1 MKVNYSD
8 GFEDLKT
15 SDTNVLNI
23 LDMARRAA
31 RSNSSVLISG
41 ESGTGKELIARG
53 IHRISPR
60 SKGPFVPVNCG
71 AIPRELL
78 ESELMGYERGAF
90 TGAVSAKVG
99 DFESAHG
106 GTIFLDEVSTLPLHL
121 QAKLLRTLQEREIK
135 RLGAVR
141 TISLDIRVISATN
154 DNLNQL
160 VETGGFRQDLYF
172 RLNVIPIHLPPL
184 RERRGDIPIL
194 LDHFLDKAC
203 AKLKKA
209 KPRYSKEI
217 VSILQGWAWPGNVRE
232 FENLIERVIVLSDDS
247 MDITVKDIPVDVLS
261 RDKSGYKAITED
273 AGSLRER
280 CKTYEKCEII
290 NALSGSKWNRKR
302 AARLLK
308 IHRNTLNQKM
318 KKLGIPF
325 DSTMGGEDKIVP

>member
-8 GFEDLKT
+8 GFEEIKT
-15 SDTNVLNI
+15 SDPNVLNV

-99 DFESAHG
+99 DFESANG

-141 TISLDIRVISATN
+141 TIRLDIRVISATN

-184 RERRGDIPIL
+184 RDRKGDIPIL

-203 AKLKKA
+203 ARLKKT

-247 MDITVKDIPVDVLS
+247 MDITVKDIPIDVLF
-261 RDKSGYKAITED
+261 REKRNYREITDD
-273 AGSLRER
+273 AEGLRER
-280 CKTYEKCEII
+280 CMVYEKSEII
-290 NALSGSKWNRKR
+290 KALYGSKWNRKR
-302 AARLLK
+302 AARILK

-318 KKLGIPF
+318 KRLGIPI
-325 DSTMGGEDKIVP
+325 DSAEGN

>member
-90 TGAVSAKVG
+90 TGAVNIEVG

-106 GTIFLDEVSTLPLHL
+106 GTIFLDEVSTLPLNL
-121 QAKLLRTLQEREIK
+121 QARLLRVLQEREVK
-135 RLGAVR
+135 RLGSTR
-141 TISLDIRVISATN
+141 TIKLDIRIISATN
-154 DNLNQL
+154 D
-160 VETGGFRQDLYF
+160 
-172 RLNVIPIHLPPL
+172 
-184 RERRGDIPIL
+184 
-194 LDHFLDKAC
+194 
-203 AKLKKA
+203 
-209 KPRYSKEI
+209 
-217 VSILQGWAWPGNVRE
+217 
-232 FENLIERVIVLSDDS
+232 
-247 MDITVKDIPVDVLS
+247 
-261 RDKSGYKAITED
+261 
-273 AGSLRER
+273 
-280 CKTYEKCEII
+280 
-290 NALSGSKWNRKR
+290 
-302 AARLLK
+302 
-308 IHRNTLNQKM
+308 
-318 KKLGIPF
+318 
-325 DSTMGGEDKIVP
+325 